1 MNVRT
6 NNRVTREK
14 STSPALPAALT
25 LADKG
30 NYLAAVNILRSAG
43 RDIPTRNA
51 LGVCLL
57 RLRQVEEA
65 LNTFRAFVLLPD
77 AVSERPDVSNACKRN
92 FALSLLLSGSPSGAR
107 EVLLATN
114 ELDHE
119 MAVKILGAIK
129 NWEGRLSWWRWLD
142 WKINRIEPK
151 NCQVTI
157 DFEPGEF
164 IKVEVD

>member
-1 MNVRT
+1 MNART
-6 NNRVTREK
+6 NKRIVSEK
-14 STSPALPAALT
+14 SASPALPTALGLVQKGDYQAA
-25 LADKG
+25 A
-30 NYLAAVNILRSAG
+30 NILRSAG

-65 LNTFRAFVLLPD
+65 LDTFRAFVLSPD
-77 AVSERPDVSNACKRN
+77 SVSERPEVGNACKRN
-92 FALSLLLSGSPSGAR
+92 FATALLLSGSPSGAR
-107 EVLLATN
+107 EVLIASN

-119 MAVKILGAIK
+119 MAIKIMDAIHA
-129 NWEGRLSWWRWLD
+129 WERRLSWWRWLD

-151 NCQVTI
+151 NCVVTI

-164 IKVEVD
+164 LGSETD